1 MREALYCGKK
11 DHPNLALRATQT
23 LAASFNTYVRAV
35 PKGPRAP
42 LREFVQIVQA
52 PWVLA
57 HLWVEEQAAILA
69 FF

>member
-23 LAASFNTYVRAV
+23 LAASFNTYVRA
-35 PKGPRAP
+35 PRASAP